1 MLKINKKKLIV
12 IVGPTASGKTSLS
25 IKLAKKFKCGIISA
39 DSRQF
44 YKEMSIGTAKPTNFE
59 LEEAPHFFINNLSVI
74 DSYSVGKFKEEVNKF
89 LEQYYKSN
97 DIIILV
103 GGSGL
108 FIDGVLKGLDDFP
121 KINDEIRNK
130 LNLDFDTSGI
140 KNLCERL
147 KVVDPEYYN
156 IVDLNNH
163 RRVIRALEVYYSTK
177 KPYSSFL
184 KRNNSYRTDVNIK
197 FIGINPERE
206 KLNLRIEN
214 RVDSMISD
222 GLVEE
227 VKKLYKYKDYN
238 ALNTVGYTEIFKY
251 IDGDISLDEAI
262 DLIKLNTRKYSKR
275 QMTWF
280 RKIKIF
286 YGIKMEKV
294 TLKIFWIILISN
306 NLILF

>member
-44 YKEMSIGTAKPTNFE
+44 YKEMSIGTAKPTNFD
-59 LEEAPHFFINNLSVI
+59 LEEAPHFFINNLSVV

-89 LEQYYKSN
+89 LEQYYISN
-97 DIIILV
+97 DLIILV

-163 RRVIRALEVYYSTK
+163 RRIIRALEVYYSTK

-184 KRNNSYRTDVNIK
+184 KRNNSYRTDINIK

-227 VKKLYKYKDYN
+227 VKKLYQYKDLN
-238 ALNTVGYTEIFKY
+238 ALNTVGYTEIFKH

-280 RKIKIF
+280 RKNKEIIWYSDGENYFKDIL
-286 YGIKMEKV
+286 EE
-294 TLKIFWIILISN
+294 LKF
-306 NLILF
+306 

>member
-25 IKLAKKFKCGIISA
+25 IKLSKKFKCGIISA

-89 LEQYYKSN
+89 LEKYYKCN

-130 LNLDFDTSGI
+130 LNLDFDTNGI

-147 KVVDPEYYN
+147 KVIDPEYYD

-163 RRVIRALEVYYSTK
+163 RRVIRALEVYYSTN

-184 KRNNSYRTDVNIK
+184 KRDNSYRTDINIK

-206 KLNLRIEN
+206 NLNLRIEN
-214 RVDSMISD
+214 RVDNMISD
-222 GLVEE
+222 GLLEE
-227 VKKLYKYKDYN
+227 VKKLYQYKGLN
-238 ALNTVGYTEIFKY
+238 ALNTVGYSEIFKY
-251 IDGDISLDEAI
+251 IDGDLSLEDAI
-262 DLIKLNTRKYSKR
+262 DQIKSNTRKYSKR

-280 RKIKIF
+280 RKNKEIIWYSDGENYF
-286 YGIKMEKV
+286 EDILEE
-294 TLKIFWIILISN
+294 LKF
-306 NLILF
+306 

>member
-44 YKEMSIGTAKPTNFE
+44 YKEMSIGTAKPTSIE
-59 LEEAPHFFINNLSVI
+59 LEEAPHFFINNLSVV
-74 DSYSVGKFKEEVNKF
+74 DSYSVGKFIEQVNNFFEE
-89 LEQYYKSN
+89 YYKNN

-121 KINDEIRNK
+121 EINDEIRNE
-130 LNLDFDTSGI
+130 LNLDFDTKGI
-140 KNLCERL
+140 KNLCKRL
-147 KVVDPEYYN
+147 KVVDPEYYDV
-156 IVDLNNH
+156 VDLNNP
-163 RRVIRALEVYYSTK
+163 RRVIRALEVYYSTN

-184 KRNNSYRTDVNIK
+184 SRDKTYRKDINIK
-197 FIGINPERE
+197 LIGINPERE
-206 KLNLRIEN
+206 KLNLRIEI
-214 RVDSMISD
+214 RVNDMINN
-222 GLVEE
+222 GLVDE
-227 VKKLYKYKDYN
+227 VKNLYDYKDYN

-280 RKIKIF
+280 RRNK
-286 YGIKMEKV
+286 E
-294 TLKIFWIILISN
+294 ILWYKDGEGYFQD
-306 NLILF
+306 ILDDLRF

>member
-89 LEQYYKSN
+89 LEKYYKSN

-121 KINDEIRNK
+121 EINDEIRNE
-130 LNLDFDTSGI
+130 LNLEFDTSGI

-177 KPYSSFL
+177 KSYSSFL

-222 GLVEE
+222 GLVKE
-227 VKKLYKYKDYN
+227 VKKLYQYKDLN
-238 ALNTVGYTEIFKY
+238 ALNTVGYSEIFKH

-280 RKIKIF
+280 RKNKEIIWYSDGENYFKDIL
-286 YGIKMEKV
+286 EE
-294 TLKIFWIILISN
+294 LKF
-306 NLILF
+306 

>member
-44 YKEMSIGTAKPTNFE
+44 YKEMSIGTAKPTSFE
-59 LEEAPHFFINNLSVI
+59 LKEAPHFFINNLSVV
-74 DSYSVGKFKEEVNKF
+74 DSYSVGKFIEEVNNF
-89 LEQYYKSN
+89 FEEYYKNN
-97 DIIILV
+97 DLIILV

-121 KINDEIRNK
+121 KTNEKIRNE
-130 LNLDFDTSGI
+130 LNLEFGTKGI

-147 KVVDPEYYN
+147 KVVDPEYYDV
-156 IVDLNNH
+156 VDQNNP
-163 RRVIRALEVYYSTK
+163 RRVIRALEVYYSTN

-184 KRNNSYRTDVNIK
+184 SRDKSYRKDINIK
-197 FIGINPERE
+197 LIGINPKRE

-214 RVDSMISD
+214 RVDYMINN
-222 GLVEE
+222 GLVDE
-227 VKKLYKYKDYN
+227 VKNLYDYKDYN
-238 ALNTVGYTEIFKY
+238 ALNTVGYSEIFKF

-280 RKIKIF
+280 RRNKEILWYENGEGDFQDILDD
-286 YGIKMEKV
+286 
-294 TLKIFWIILISN
+294 LKF
-306 NLILF
+306 

>member
-59 LEEAPHFFINNLSVI
+59 LEEAPHFFINNLSVV

-184 KRNNSYRTDVNIK
+184 NRNNSYRTDVNIK

-227 VKKLYKYKDYN
+227 VKKLYKYKNYN

-280 RKIKIF
+280 RRNKEILWYENGEGDFQDILDD
-286 YGIKMEKV
+286 
-294 TLKIFWIILISN
+294 LKF
-306 NLILF
+306 

>member
-1 MLKINKKKLIV
+1 MKINKKKLIV

-227 VKKLYKYKDYN
+227 VKKLYKYKNYN

-280 RKIKIF
+280 KRNKD
-286 YGIKMEKV
+286 
-294 TLKIFWIILISN
+294 ILWYKDGEGYFEDILD
-306 NLILF
+306 NLNF

>member
-44 YKEMSIGTAKPTNFE
+44 YKEMSIGTAKPTSFE
-59 LEEAPHFFINNLSVI
+59 LEEAPHFFINNLSVV
-74 DSYSVGKFKEEVNKF
+74 DSYSVGKFIEQVNNFFEE
-89 LEQYYKSN
+89 YYKNN

-121 KINDEIRNK
+121 EINDEIRNE
-130 LNLDFDTSGI
+130 LNLDFDTKGI
-140 KNLCERL
+140 KNLCKRL
-147 KVVDPEYYN
+147 KVVDPEYYDV
-156 IVDLNNH
+156 VDLNNP
-163 RRVIRALEVYYSTK
+163 RRVIRALEVYYSTN

-184 KRNNSYRTDVNIK
+184 SRDKTYRKDINIK
-197 FIGINPERE
+197 LIGINPEKD
-206 KLNLRIEN
+206 KLNLRIEI
-214 RVDSMISD
+214 RVNDMINN
-222 GLVEE
+222 GLVDE
-227 VKKLYKYKDYN
+227 VKNLYDYKDYN

-280 RKIKIF
+280 RRNK
-286 YGIKMEKV
+286 E
-294 TLKIFWIILISN
+294 ILWYKDGEGYFQD
-306 NLILF
+306 ILDDLRF

>member
-25 IKLAKKFKCGIISA
+25 IKLSKKFKCGIISA

-89 LEQYYKSN
+89 LEKYYKSN

-130 LNLDFDTSGI
+130 LNLDFDNNGI

-147 KVVDPEYYN
+147 KVVDPEYYD

-163 RRVIRALEVYYSTK
+163 RRVIRALEVYYSTN

-184 KRNNSYRTDVNIK
+184 KRDNSYRTDINIK
-197 FIGINPERE
+197 FIGINPKRE

-214 RVDSMISD
+214 RVDNMISD
-222 GLVEE
+222 GLLEE
-227 VKKLYKYKDYN
+227 VKKLYQYKGLN
-238 ALNTVGYTEIFKY
+238 ALNTVGYSEIFKY
-251 IDGDISLDEAI
+251 IDGDLSLEDAI
-262 DLIKLNTRKYSKR
+262 DQIKSNTRKYSKR

-280 RKIKIF
+280 RKNKEILW
-286 YGIKMEKV
+286 YNNGEEKFQDI
-294 TLKIFWIILISN
+294 LKDLSF
-306 NLILF
+306 

>member
-121 KINDEIRNK
+121 KINEKIRNE
-130 LNLDFDTSGI
+130 LNLEFDSNGI

-184 KRNNSYRTDVNIK
+184 RRNNSYRTDVNIK

-227 VKKLYKYKDYN
+227 VKKLYQYKDLN
-238 ALNTVGYTEIFKY
+238 ALNTVGYTEIFKH
-251 IDGDISLDEAI
+251 IDGDISLNEAI

-280 RKIKIF
+280 RRNKD
-286 YGIKMEKV
+286 
-294 TLKIFWIILISN
+294 ILWYKDGEGYFEDILD
-306 NLILF
+306 NLNF

>member
-25 IKLAKKFKCGIISA
+25 IKLSKKFKCGIISA

-59 LEEAPHFFINNLSVI
+59 LKEAPHFFINNLSVI
-74 DSYSVGKFKEEVNKF
+74 ESYSVGKFKEEVNKF
-89 LEQYYKSN
+89 LEKYYKSN

-130 LNLDFDTSGI
+130 LNLDFDTNGI

-147 KVVDPEYYN
+147 KVIDPEYYD

-163 RRVIRALEVYYSTK
+163 RRVIRALEVYYSTNK
-177 KPYSSFL
+177 RYSSFL
-184 KRNNSYRTDVNIK
+184 KRNNSYRTDINIK

-214 RVDSMISD
+214 RVDNMVSD

-227 VKKLYKYKDYN
+227 VKKLYQYKHLN
-238 ALNTVGYTEIFKY
+238 ALNTVGYSEIFKY
-251 IDGDISLDEAI
+251 IDGDLSFEDAI
-262 DLIKLNTRKYSKR
+262 DQIKSNTRKYSKR

-280 RKIKIF
+280 KKNKEIIWYSDGEYYFKDIL
-286 YGIKMEKV
+286 EE
-294 TLKIFWIILISN
+294 LKF
-306 NLILF
+306 

>member
-44 YKEMSIGTAKPTNFE
+44 YKEMSIGTAKPTSFE
-59 LEEAPHFFINNLSVI
+59 LEEAPHFFINNLSVV
-74 DSYSVGKFKEEVNKF
+74 DSYSVGKFIEEVNKF
-89 LEQYYKSN
+89 LEQYYISN
-97 DIIILV
+97 DLIILV

-121 KINDEIRNK
+121 KINDKIRNK

-227 VKKLYKYKDYN
+227 VKKLYQYKDYN

-280 RKIKIF
+280 RKNKEIIWYSDGENYFKDIL
-286 YGIKMEKV
+286 EE
-294 TLKIFWIILISN
+294 LKF
-306 NLILF
+306 

>member
-227 VKKLYKYKDYN
+227 VKKLYQYKDLN

-280 RKIKIF
+280 RKNKEIIWYSDGEGYF
-286 YGIKMEKV
+286 EDILEE
-294 TLKIFWIILISN
+294 LKF
-306 NLILF
+306 

>member
-25 IKLAKKFKCGIISA
+25 IKLSKKFKCGIISA

-59 LEEAPHFFINNLSVI
+59 LKEAPHFFINNLSVI
-74 DSYSVGKFKEEVNKF
+74 ESYSVGKFKEEVNKF

-121 KINDEIRNK
+121 EINDEIRNK
-130 LNLDFDTSGI
+130 LNLDFDTNGI

-147 KVVDPEYYN
+147 KVVDPEYYD

-163 RRVIRALEVYYSTK
+163 RRVIRALEVYYSTNK
-177 KPYSSFL
+177 RYSSFL
-184 KRNNSYRTDVNIK
+184 KRNNSYRTDINIK

-214 RVDSMISD
+214 RVDNMVSD

-227 VKKLYKYKDYN
+227 VKKLYQYKDLN
-238 ALNTVGYTEIFKY
+238 ALNTVGYSEIFKY
-251 IDGDISLDEAI
+251 IDGDLSFEDAI
-262 DLIKLNTRKYSKR
+262 DQIKLNTRKYSKR

-280 RKIKIF
+280 KKNKEIIWYSDGENYFKDI
-286 YGIKMEKV
+286 MEE
-294 TLKIFWIILISN
+294 LKF
-306 NLILF
+306 

>member
-59 LEEAPHFFINNLSVI
+59 LEEVHHFFINNLSVV
-74 DSYSVGKFKEEVNKF
+74 DSYSVGKFIEEVNNF
-89 LEQYYKSN
+89 FEEYYKNN
-97 DIIILV
+97 DLIILV

-121 KINDEIRNK
+121 KINEKIRNE
-130 LNLDFDTSGI
+130 LNLEFDTKGI
-140 KNLCERL
+140 KNLCDRL
-147 KVVDPEYYN
+147 KVVDPEYYDV
-156 IVDLNNH
+156 VDLNNP
-163 RRVIRALEVYYSTK
+163 RRVIRALEVYYSTNK
-177 KPYSSFL
+177 LYSSFL
-184 KRNNSYRTDVNIK
+184 KRDNSYRTDINIK

-214 RVDSMISD
+214 RVDNMISD

-227 VKKLYKYKDYN
+227 VKKLYQYKDLN
-238 ALNTVGYTEIFKY
+238 ALNTVGYTEIFKH

-262 DLIKLNTRKYSKR
+262 DLIKMNTRKYSKR

-280 RKIKIF
+280 RKNKEIIWYSDGENYFKDIL
-286 YGIKMEKV
+286 EE
-294 TLKIFWIILISN
+294 LKF
-306 NLILF
+306 

>member
-44 YKEMSIGTAKPTNFE
+44 YKEMSIGTAKPTSFE
-59 LEEAPHFFINNLSVI
+59 LEEAPHFFINNLSVV
-74 DSYSVGKFKEEVNKF
+74 DSYSVGKFIEEVNNF
-89 LEQYYKSN
+89 LEEYYKNN
-97 DIIILV
+97 DLIILV

-108 FIDGVLKGLDDFP
+108 FIDGVLKGLDNFP
-121 KINDEIRNK
+121 KINEKIRNE
-130 LNLDFDTSGI
+130 LNLEFDTHGI
-140 KNLCERL
+140 NNLCERL
-147 KVVDPEYYN
+147 KMVDPDYYD

-163 RRVIRALEVYYSTK
+163 RRVIRALEVYYSTN
-177 KPYSSFL
+177 KPYSSYL
-184 KRNNSYRTDVNIK
+184 SKDKTYRKDINFK
-197 FIGINPERE
+197 LIGINPERE

-214 RVDSMISD
+214 RVDNMISD

-280 RKIKIF
+280 RRNKD
-286 YGIKMEKV
+286 
-294 TLKIFWIILISN
+294 ILWYKDGEGYFEDILD
-306 NLILF
+306 NLNF

>member
-44 YKEMSIGTAKPTNFE
+44 YKEMSIGTAKPTSFE
-59 LEEAPHFFINNLSVI
+59 LEEAPHFFINNLSVV
-74 DSYSVGKFKEEVNKF
+74 DSYSVGKFIEQVNNFFEE
-89 LEQYYKSN
+89 YYKNN

-121 KINDEIRNK
+121 EINDEIRNE
-130 LNLDFDTSGI
+130 LNLDFDTKGI
-140 KNLCERL
+140 KNLCKRL
-147 KVVDPEYYN
+147 KVVDPEYYD
-156 IVDLNNH
+156 IVDLNNP
-163 RRVIRALEVYYSTK
+163 RRVIRALEVYYSTN

-184 KRNNSYRTDVNIK
+184 SRDKTYRKDINIK
-197 FIGINPERE
+197 LIGINPEKD
-206 KLNLRIEN
+206 KLNLRIEI
-214 RVDSMISD
+214 RVNDMINN
-222 GLVEE
+222 GLVDE
-227 VKKLYKYKDYN
+227 VKNLYDYKDFN

-280 RKIKIF
+280 RRNK
-286 YGIKMEKV
+286 E
-294 TLKIFWIILISN
+294 ILWYKDGEGYFQD
-306 NLILF
+306 ILDDLRF

>member
-44 YKEMSIGTAKPTNFE
+44 YKEMSIGTAKPTSFE
-59 LEEAPHFFINNLSVI
+59 LEEAPHFFINNLSVV
-74 DSYSVGKFKEEVNKF
+74 DSYSVGKFIEEVNKF

-97 DIIILV
+97 DLIILV

-108 FIDGVLKGLDDFP
+108 FIDGVLKGLDNFP
-121 KINDEIRNK
+121 KINEKIRNE
-130 LNLDFDTSGI
+130 LNLEFDTSGI

-184 KRNNSYRTDVNIK
+184 KRNNSYRKDVNIK

-227 VKKLYKYKDYN
+227 VKKLYQYKDLN
-238 ALNTVGYTEIFKY
+238 ALNTVGYTEIFKH

-280 RKIKIF
+280 RKNKEIIWYSDGENYFKDIL
-286 YGIKMEKV
+286 EE
-294 TLKIFWIILISN
+294 LKF
-306 NLILF
+306 

>member
-25 IKLAKKFKCGIISA
+25 KKLAKKFKCGIISA

-44 YKEMSIGTAKPTNFE
+44 YKEMSKGTAKPTSFE
-59 LEEAPHFFINNLSVI
+59 LEEAPHYFINNLSVI

-227 VKKLYKYKDYN
+227 VKKLYKYKNYN

-280 RKIKIF
+280 RRNKD
-286 YGIKMEKV
+286 
-294 TLKIFWIILISN
+294 ILWYKDGEGYFEDILD
-306 NLILF
+306 NLNF

>member
-44 YKEMSIGTAKPTNFE
+44 YKEMSIGTAKPTNFD
-59 LEEAPHFFINNLSVI
+59 LEEAPHFFINNLSVV

-214 RVDSMISD
+214 RVDNMISD

-227 VKKLYKYKDYN
+227 VKKLYQYKDYN

-280 RKIKIF
+280 RRNKD
-286 YGIKMEKV
+286 
-294 TLKIFWIILISN
+294 ILWYKDGEGYFEDILD
-306 NLILF
+306 NLNF

>member
-44 YKEMSIGTAKPTNFE
+44 YKEMSIGTAKPTSFE
-59 LEEAPHFFINNLSVI
+59 LEEAPHFFINNLSVV

-227 VKKLYKYKDYN
+227 VKKLYKYKNYN

-262 DLIKLNTRKYSKR
+262 DLIKLNTRKYFKR

-280 RKIKIF
+280 RRNKD
-286 YGIKMEKV
+286 
-294 TLKIFWIILISN
+294 ILWYKDGEGYFEDILD
-306 NLILF
+306 NLNF

>member
-25 IKLAKKFKCGIISA
+25 IKLSKKFKCGIISA

-59 LEEAPHFFINNLSVI
+59 LEEAPHFFINNLSVV
-74 DSYSVGKFKEEVNKF
+74 DSYSVGKFIEEVNNF
-89 LEQYYKSN
+89 FEEYYKCN

-130 LNLDFDTSGI
+130 LNLDFDTNGI

-147 KVVDPEYYN
+147 KVIDPEYYD

-163 RRVIRALEVYYSTK
+163 RRVIRALEVYYSTN

-184 KRNNSYRTDVNIK
+184 KRDNSYRTDINIK
-197 FIGINPERE
+197 FIGINPKRK

-214 RVDSMISD
+214 RVDNMISD
-222 GLVEE
+222 GLLEE
-227 VKKLYKYKDYN
+227 VKKLYQYKGLN
-238 ALNTVGYTEIFKY
+238 ALNTVGYSEIFKY
-251 IDGDISLDEAI
+251 IDGDLSLEDAI
-262 DLIKLNTRKYSKR
+262 DQIKSNTRKYSKR

-280 RKIKIF
+280 RKNKEIIWYSDGENYF
-286 YGIKMEKV
+286 EDILEE
-294 TLKIFWIILISN
+294 LKF
-306 NLILF
+306 

>member
-44 YKEMSIGTAKPTNFE
+44 YKEMSIGTAKPTSFE
-59 LEEAPHFFINNLSVI
+59 LEQAPHFFINNLSVV

-163 RRVIRALEVYYSTK
+163 RRVIRALEVYYSTR

-214 RVDSMISD
+214 RVDNMISD

-280 RKIKIF
+280 RKNKEILWYDDGIESYQKI
-286 YGIKMEKV
+286 
-294 TLKIFWIILISN
+294 LK
-306 NLILF
+306 NLKF

>member
-25 IKLAKKFKCGIISA
+25 IKLSKKYKCGIISA

-89 LEQYYKSN
+89 LEKYYKSN

-130 LNLDFDTSGI
+130 LNLDFDTNGI

-147 KVVDPEYYN
+147 KVVDPEYYD

-163 RRVIRALEVYYSTK
+163 RRVIRALEVYYSTN

-184 KRNNSYRTDVNIK
+184 KRDNSYRTDINIK

-206 KLNLRIEN
+206 NLNLRIEN
-214 RVDSMISD
+214 RVDNMISD
-222 GLVEE
+222 GLLEE
-227 VKKLYKYKDYN
+227 VKKLYQYKGLN
-238 ALNTVGYTEIFKY
+238 ALNTVGYSEIFKY
-251 IDGDISLDEAI
+251 IDGDLSLEDAI
-262 DLIKLNTRKYSKR
+262 DQIKSNTRKYSKR

-280 RKIKIF
+280 RKNKEIIWYSDGENYF
-286 YGIKMEKV
+286 EDILEE
-294 TLKIFWIILISN
+294 LKF
-306 NLILF
+306 

>member
-280 RKIKIF
+280 RRNKD
-286 YGIKMEKV
+286 
-294 TLKIFWIILISN
+294 ILWYKDGEGYFEDILD
-306 NLILF
+306 NLNF

>member
-44 YKEMSIGTAKPTNFE
+44 YKEMSIGTAKPTSFE
-59 LEEAPHFFINNLSVI
+59 LKEAPHFFINNLSVV
-74 DSYSVGKFKEEVNKF
+74 DSYSVGKFIEEVNNF
-89 LEQYYKSN
+89 LEEYYKNN
-97 DIIILV
+97 DLIILV

-121 KINDEIRNK
+121 KTNEKIRNE
-130 LNLDFDTSGI
+130 LNLEFGTKGI

-147 KVVDPEYYN
+147 KVVDPEYYDV
-156 IVDLNNH
+156 VDLNNP
-163 RRVIRALEVYYSTK
+163 RRVIRALEVYYSTN

-184 KRNNSYRTDVNIK
+184 SRDKSYRKDINIK
-197 FIGINPERE
+197 LIGINPKRE

-214 RVDSMISD
+214 RVDYMINN
-222 GLVEE
+222 GLVDE
-227 VKKLYKYKDYN
+227 VKNLYDYKDYN

-280 RKIKIF
+280 RRNKEILWYENGEGDFQDILDD
-286 YGIKMEKV
+286 
-294 TLKIFWIILISN
+294 LKF
-306 NLILF
+306 

>member
-108 FIDGVLKGLDDFP
+108 FIDGVSKGLDDFP

-227 VKKLYKYKDYN
+227 VKKLYQYKDLN

-280 RKIKIF
+280 RRNKD
-286 YGIKMEKV
+286 
-294 TLKIFWIILISN
+294 ILWYEDGEGYFQDILD
-306 NLILF
+306 NLNF

>member
-1 MLKINKKKLIV
+1 LKINKKKLIV

-25 IKLAKKFKCGIISA
+25 IKLSKKFKCGIISA

-59 LEEAPHFFINNLSVI
+59 LKEAPHFFINNLSVI
-74 DSYSVGKFKEEVNKF
+74 ESYSVGKFKEEVNKF

-121 KINDEIRNK
+121 EINDEIRNK
-130 LNLDFDTSGI
+130 LNLDFDTNGI

-147 KVVDPEYYN
+147 KVVDPEYYD

-163 RRVIRALEVYYSTK
+163 RRVIRALEVYYSTN

-184 KRNNSYRTDVNIK
+184 KRNNSYRTDINIK

-214 RVDSMISD
+214 RVDNMVSD

-227 VKKLYKYKDYN
+227 VKKLYQYKDLN
-238 ALNTVGYTEIFKY
+238 ALNTVGYSEIFKY
-251 IDGDISLDEAI
+251 IDGDLSFEDAI
-262 DLIKLNTRKYSKR
+262 DQIKSNTRKYSKR

-280 RKIKIF
+280 KKNKEIIWYSDGEYYFKDIL
-286 YGIKMEKV
+286 EE
-294 TLKIFWIILISN
+294 LKF
-306 NLILF
+306 

>member
-108 FIDGVLKGLDDFP
+108 FVDGVLKGLDDFP
-121 KINDEIRNK
+121 KINEKIRNE
-130 LNLDFDTSGI
+130 LNLEFDTNGI

-214 RVDSMISD
+214 RVDNMISD

-227 VKKLYKYKDYN
+227 VKNLYKYKNYN
-238 ALNTVGYTEIFKY
+238 ALNTVGYTEIFKH

-280 RKIKIF
+280 RRNKD
-286 YGIKMEKV
+286 
-294 TLKIFWIILISN
+294 ILWYEDGEGYFQEIVD
-306 NLILF
+306 NLNF

>member
-121 KINDEIRNK
+121 KINEKIRNE
-130 LNLDFDTSGI
+130 LNLEFDSNGI

-163 RRVIRALEVYYSTK
+163 RRVIRALEVHYSTK

-214 RVDSMISD
+214 RVDNMISD

-227 VKKLYKYKDYN
+227 VKNLYKYKNYN
-238 ALNTVGYTEIFKY
+238 ALNTVGYTEIFKH
-251 IDGDISLDEAI
+251 IDGDISLNEAI

-280 RKIKIF
+280 RRNKD
-286 YGIKMEKV
+286 
-294 TLKIFWIILISN
+294 ILWYEDGEGYFHDILD
-306 NLILF
+306 NLNF

>member
-44 YKEMSIGTAKPTNFE
+44 YKEMSIGTAKPTSFE
-59 LEEAPHFFINNLSVI
+59 LKEAPHFFINNLSVV
-74 DSYSVGKFKEEVNKF
+74 DSYSVGKFIEEVNKF
-89 LEQYYKSN
+89 LAQYYKSN
-97 DIIILV
+97 DLIILV

-121 KINDEIRNK
+121 KTNEKIRNE
-130 LNLDFDTSGI
+130 LNLEFGTKGI

-147 KVVDPEYYN
+147 KVVDPEYYDV
-156 IVDLNNH
+156 VDQNNP
-163 RRVIRALEVYYSTK
+163 RRVIRALEVYYSTN

-184 KRNNSYRTDVNIK
+184 SKDKSYRKDINIK
-197 FIGINPERE
+197 LIGINPKRE

-214 RVDSMISD
+214 RVDYMINN
-222 GLVEE
+222 GLVDE
-227 VKKLYKYKDYN
+227 VKNLYDYKDYN
-238 ALNTVGYTEIFKY
+238 ALNTVGYSEIFKF

-280 RKIKIF
+280 RRNKEILWYENGEGDFQDILDD
-286 YGIKMEKV
+286 
-294 TLKIFWIILISN
+294 LKF
-306 NLILF
+306 